1 MGSIVVSG
9 LGKAFKQYDNRW
21 QRLAEWIVPGGRV
34 RHELKWVLRGID
46 FRLEPGEAVGI
57 IGLNGAGKSTLL
69 KMISGTML
77 PTEGAVEING
87 RVAALLELGLG
98 FHPDFTGRQ
107 NVMMAGQLMGYHTA
121 DLLAQMQA
129 IEAFA
134 ELDGYLDQPVRVYS
148 SGMQMRLA
156 FSVATCV
163 RPDVLVVDEALSV
176 GDAYFQQK
184 SFERIREFQRLGTT
198 LLLVSHDKQA
208 IQSICSRAILL
219 GRGTVLME
227 GEPEA
232 VMDYY
237 NAMLAQH
244 QEQKVKQTRLD
255 SGQLQ
260 IESGTGEAQVCEVGM
275 FGADGVERNVFYIG
289 QTLVIKVQV
298 AINQAIDSLV
308 LGYGIKDRLGQVMF
322 GTNTFHTGQT
332 LSDLKVGERYLY
344 SIAFPVVLGVGS
356 YSVNVSLVRNA
367 SHVENNYHWVE
378 RAVMFEVLNK
388 DKPYFQ
394 GSQWQDAVFEVCRI
408 HVQR

>member
-163 RPDVLVVDEALSV
+163 RPDVLVVD
-176 GDAYFQQK
+176 
-184 SFERIREFQRLGTT
+184 
-198 LLLVSHDKQA
+198 
-208 IQSICSRAILL
+208 
-219 GRGTVLME
+219 
-227 GEPEA
+227 
-232 VMDYY
+232 
-237 NAMLAQH
+237 
-244 QEQKVKQTRLD
+244 
-255 SGQLQ
+255 
-260 IESGTGEAQVCEVGM
+260 
-275 FGADGVERNVFYIG
+275 
-289 QTLVIKVQV
+289 
-298 AINQAIDSLV
+298 
-308 LGYGIKDRLGQVMF
+308 
-322 GTNTFHTGQT
+322 
-332 LSDLKVGERYLY
+332 
-344 SIAFPVVLGVGS
+344 
-356 YSVNVSLVRNA
+356 
-367 SHVENNYHWVE
+367 
-378 RAVMFEVLNK
+378 
-388 DKPYFQ
+388 
-394 GSQWQDAVFEVCRI
+394 
-408 HVQR
+408 

>member
-244 QEQKVKQTRLD
+244 QEQKVKQTQLD

-260 IESGTGEAQVCEVGM
+260 TESGTGEAQVCEVGM

>member
-260 IESGTGEAQVCEVGM
+260 TESGTGEAQVCEVGM

-356 YSVNVSLVRNA
+356 YSVNVALVRNA